1 MVEDLLL
8 DRQGGSPDNTHML
21 GLQYLIKLKQ
31 KYGLTDIWRKENPD
45 NPESVYHKA
54 KKLKMFL

>member
-31 KYGLTDIWRKENPD
+31 KYGLTGIWRKENPD
-45 NPESVYHKA
+45 
-54 KKLKMFL
+54 KKLFV